1 MVPSVFCL
9 QVMSYSVISIRN
21 VSVFLWQTRCWLEK
35 TLGSTVYGAQQTL
48 DYSDEPVIIVHV
60 SQSRERCLEAALRDF
75 SQQLQIRL
83 KTILG

>member
-1 MVPSVFCL
+1 M
-9 QVMSYSVISIRN
+9 
-21 VSVFLWQTRCWLEK
+21 
-35 TLGSTVYGAQQTL
+35 YGAQQTL

-83 KTILG
+83 KLILGWITFAAWCILGCASSF